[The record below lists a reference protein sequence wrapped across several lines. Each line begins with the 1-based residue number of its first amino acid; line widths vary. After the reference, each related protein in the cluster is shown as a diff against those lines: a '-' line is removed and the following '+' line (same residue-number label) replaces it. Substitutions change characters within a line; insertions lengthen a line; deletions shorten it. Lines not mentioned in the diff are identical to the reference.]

1 MAIFF
6 IGWELWQDMTFVLAC
21 CILLVFLVGVFKLWW
36 TNRRL
41 RKYEVIEEERRARLT
56 EMRHCGIDRMHRDA
70 IPFGVRALESGV
82 EVEGIW
88 VSRSN
93 TPVHDPKGK
102 EKMVAV
108 SSPLND
114 GQNHAGSS
122 GASVDGDPLSLSPD
136 ESRHV
141 RRSARLT
148 RPRRSRPPSGSH
160 VPPSLIMASH
170 DNDFPR
176 DAAPYGATEVYAN
189 TRLRTATPGF
199 DLLPARV
206 LSPRQGSLDP
216 STDVEQGRVPPA
228 SPPPSSKPGQPSKLR
243 KKPKA

>member
-21 CILLVFLVGVFKLWW
+21 CIVLVFLVGVFKLWW

-41 RKYEVIEEERRARLT
+41 RRHEVIEEERRARLA

-88 VSRSN
+88 ISRSN
-93 TPVHDPKGK
+93 TPVLDQSGGGKGK

-114 GQNHAGSS
+114 AR
-122 GASVDGDPLSLSPD
+122 LSDDNSAD
-136 ESRHV
+136 EL
-141 RRSARLT
+141 RRSS
-148 RPRRSRPPSGSH
+148 RPRRSREATRPRSGLPYLS
-160 VPPSLIMASH
+160 MASH

-176 DAAPYGATEVYAN
+176 DAAPYGAAEVYAN
-189 TRLRTATPGF
+189 TRSRYNTSGF
-199 DLLPARV
+199 DVLPAGV
-206 LSPRQGSLDP
+206 LGPRHEISDTSTGAGQVDEPLADP
-216 STDVEQGRVPPA
+216 KSR
-228 SPPPSSKPGQPSKLR
+228 SKPSKLR
-243 KKPKA
+243 KTPRA